1 MSNSLKIGSIII
13 AVTASIA
20 VAYYYEYKRI
30 NLSPIIVFLLP
41 QEIPC
46 LCRMEPGY

>member
-1 MSNSLKIGSIII
+1 MSNSLKLGSIII

-30 NLSPIIVFLLP
+30 KPKSD
-41 QEIPC
+41 
-46 LCRMEPGY
+46 